1 MRLFRGSWGVCK
13 WASVTARPHNFV
25 RFMKSVTVTGLQG
38 FILTA
43 RVVSYNTGTE
53 TDRAED

>member
-1 MRLFRGSWGVCK
+1 
-13 WASVTARPHNFV
+13 
-25 RFMKSVTVTGLQG
+25 MKSVTVTGLQG